1 MISTN
6 SNLLRYGGIMM
17 QANILAIGDVV
28 GAVGLRYLKK
38 KLPQLRRETEAVF
51 TVVNG
56 ENASNVG
63 LTPEQAEDMF
73 DAGADVV
80 TLGNHA
86 FRQRQILEYL
96 DETPYIL
103 RPANYAPQTPGRG
116 YGIFDSKIGDIAVI
130 NLIGR
135 VNMDYGPDNPFLI
148 IDKILPEAAET
159 RFTLVDFHAEATS
172 EKLAMG
178 YMLDGKVTAVW
189 RTHTHVPTAHAMVLP
204 GGTGYITDLGMTGP
218 KYSVIGI
225 EPQLSID
232 KFRGELYSRY
242 KPAEGPCVMSG
253 AVFTV
258 DTDTGLCTRVRQIT
272 V

>member
-1 MISTN
+1 M
-6 SNLLRYGGIMM
+6 L
-17 QANILAIGDVV
+17 ANILAIGDVV

-38 KLPQLRRETEAVF
+38 RLPQLRRDTEAVF

-63 LTPEQAEDMF
+63 LTPEQAEDIF

-86 FRQRQILEYL
+86 FRQRVILDYL
-96 DETPYIL
+96 DDTPYIL

-116 YGIFDSKIGDIAVI
+116 YGLFESKAGDIAVI

-135 VNMDYGPDNPFLI
+135 VNMDYGPDNPFLLVDSI
-148 IDKILPEAAET
+148 LEDAREAKI
-159 RFTLVDFHAEATS
+159 TLLDFHAEATS

-178 YMLDGKVTAVW
+178 YMLDGKVSAVW
-189 RTHTHVPTAHAMVLP
+189 GTHTHVPTADAMVLP
-204 GGTGYITDLGMTGP
+204 AGTGYITDLGMTGP

-225 EPQLSID
+225 QPQLSID
-232 KFRGELYSRY
+232 KFRGGLYSRY
-242 KPAEGPCVMSG
+242 KPAEGPCVLSG

-258 DTDTGLCTRVRQIT
+258 DTNTGLCTSVRQIT

>member
-1 MISTN
+1 
-6 SNLLRYGGIMM
+6 M
-17 QANILAIGDVV
+17 QVNILAVGDVV
-28 GAVGLRYLKK
+28 GPQGLRYLKK
-38 KLPQLRRETEAVF
+38 NLRRIQREYDAVF

-63 LTPEQAEDMF
+63 LTPDQAEDMF

-86 FRQRQILEYL
+86 FRQRSIHEYL

-116 YGIFDSKIGDIAVI
+116 YGIYDSRVGDIAVV
-130 NLIGR
+130 NMIGR
-135 VNMDYGPDNPFLI
+135 VNMDYGPDNPFLMA
-148 IDKILPEAAET
+148 DKILPELQEAKLV
-159 RFTLVDFHAEATS
+159 LVDFHAEATS
-172 EKLAMG
+172 EKLAMA

-189 RTHTHVPTAHAMVLP
+189 GTHTHVPTADAQVLP

-218 KYSVIGI
+218 KHSVIGI
-225 EPQLSID
+225 QPELSIE
-232 KFRGELYSRY
+232 KFRGGLYSRY
-242 KPAEGPCVMSG
+242 KAAEGPCVLSG

-258 DTDTGLCTRVRQIT
+258 DTDTGLCSQVRQIT

>member
-1 MISTN
+1 M
-6 SNLLRYGGIMM
+6 L
-17 QANILAIGDVV
+17 AKILAVGDVV
-28 GAVGLRYLKK
+28 GPQGLKYLRKN
-38 KLPQLRRETEAVF
+38 LRRIQREYEIDF

-86 FRQRQILEYL
+86 FRQRSIHEYL

-116 YGIFDSKIGDIAVI
+116 YGIFDSRIGDIAVI

-135 VNMDYGPDNPFLI
+135 VNMDYGPDNPFLMM
-148 IDKILPEAAET
+148 DKILPEVAEAKLI
-159 RFTLVDFHAEATS
+159 LVDFHGEATS

-178 YMLDGKVTAVW
+178 YMLDGRITALW
-189 RTHTHVPTAHAMVLP
+189 GTHTHVPTADAQVLP
-204 GGTGYITDLGMTGP
+204 QGTGYITDLGMTGP

-225 EPQLSID
+225 QPELSIE
-232 KFRGELYSRY
+232 KFRGGLYNRY
-242 KPAEGPCVMSG
+242 KSAEGPCILSG

-258 DTDTGLCTRVRQIT
+258 DTDTGKCTQVQQIT

>member
-1 MISTN
+1 M
-6 SNLLRYGGIMM
+6 L
-17 QANILAIGDVV
+17 ANILAVGDVV
-28 GAVGLRYLKK
+28 GAPGLRYLKK
-38 KLPQLRRETEAVF
+38 KLPELKREFDAAF

-63 LTPEQAEDMF
+63 LTPQQAEDML
-73 DAGADVV
+73 DAGADVI

-86 FRQRQILEYL
+86 FRQRSIHDYL
-96 DETPYIL
+96 DDTPCIL

-116 YGIFDSKIGDIAVI
+116 YGIFDSKIGPVGVV

-135 VNMDYGPDNPFLI
+135 VNMDYGPDNPFLMV
-148 IDKILPEAAET
+148 DKILPELSEAKLI
-159 RFTLVDFHAEATS
+159 LVDFHAEATS

-178 YMLDGKVTAVW
+178 YMLDGKVTALW
-189 RTHTHVPTAHAMVLP
+189 GTHTHVPTADAQVLP

-218 KYSVIGI
+218 KHSVIGI
-225 EPQLSID
+225 QPQVSIE
-232 KFRGELYSRY
+232 KFRGGLYSPY
-242 KPAEGPCVMSG
+242 KPAEGAQVLSG

-258 DTDTGLCTRVRQIT
+258 DTETNCCTQVRQFT

>member
-1 MISTN
+1 MLVN
-6 SNLLRYGGIMM
+6 M
-17 QANILAIGDVV
+17 LAIGDVV
-28 GAVGLRYLKK
+28 GAQGLRYLKK
-38 KLPQLRRETEAVF
+38 NLRRLKKDVDAVF

-63 LTPEQAEDMF
+63 LTPDQAEDMF

-86 FRQRQILEYL
+86 FRQTSIHEYL

-116 YGIFDSKIGDIAVI
+116 FGVFDSPIGDIGVI

-135 VNMDYGPDNPFLI
+135 VDMDCGPDNPFLMM
-148 IDKILPEAAET
+148 DKILPQVDAK
-159 RFTLVDFHAEATS
+159 FVLVDFHAEATS

-178 YMLDGKVTAVW
+178 YMLDGKITALW
-189 RTHTHVPTAHAMVLP
+189 GTHTHVPTADAQVLP
-204 GGTGYITDLGMTGP
+204 QGTGYITDLGMTGP
-218 KYSVIGI
+218 KHSVIGI
-225 EPQLSID
+225 QPELSIQ
-232 KFRGELYSRY
+232 KFRGGLYNRY
-242 KPAEGPCVMSG
+242 KPAEGPCIMSG

-258 DTDTGLCTRVRQIT
+258 DTDTGLCTEVRQIT

>member
-1 MISTN
+1 
-6 SNLLRYGGIMM
+6 M

-38 KLPQLRRETEAVF
+38 RLPQLRRETEAAF

-63 LTPEQAEDMF
+63 LTPDQAEDMF

-86 FRQRQILEYL
+86 FRQRAIHEYL
-96 DETPYIL
+96 DDTRYIL

-116 YGIFDSKIGDIAVI
+116 YGVFDSPIGDIAVI

-135 VNMDYGPDNPFLI
+135 VNMDYGPDNPFLM
-148 IDKILPEAAET
+148 IDRILEET
-159 RFTLVDFHAEATS
+159 RGAKLTLLDFHAEATS
-172 EKLAMG
+172 EKQAMG

-189 RTHTHVPTAHAMVLP
+189 GTHTHVPTADAMVLP

-225 EPQLSID
+225 EPRLSIE
-232 KFRGELYSRY
+232 KFRGGLYSRY

-258 DTDTGLCTRVRQIT
+258 DTETGLCVNARQLSI
-272 V
+272 